1 MIEEETAGDPMS
13 DAKWTRTTLSKIS
26 ELLKEQ
32 DINVCPN
39 TVKKLLQNMGYSL
52 KINYKRFESDPKKAT
67 PISIKERDQQFKYI
81 KQVRKEFNNREDSI
95 VISVDSKKKE
105 LIGNFYNKGRTWCK
119 APAQVNAY
127 DFLTLAEGKFNP
139 YGIYDLKHNRGLVV
153 GGISSDTSEFA
164 VNSIERWL
172 RSQPNKANIKSLL
185 ILADGGGSNGS
196 SNKMWKYGIQKKI
209 CEKYNIEVTVCHY
222 PPGTSKFNPIEH
234 HMFSEL
240 SKNWAG
246 QPLKTY
252 GTALNFIRGT
262 TAKNGL
268 DIKAEIDMR
277 NYETGIKITDQQ
289 WAEINLWPH
298 NTIPKL
304 NYTIRPNLNRKL
316 FLHGP

>member
-1 MIEEETAGDPMS
+1 MS
-13 DAKWTRTTLSKIS
+13 DAKWARTTLSKIS
-26 ELLKEQ
+26 ELLKEL

-105 LIGNFYNKGRTWCK
+105 LIGNFYNKGRAWCK
-119 APAQVNAY
+119 APPQVNAY

-139 YGIYDLKHNRGLVV
+139 YGIYDLKHNCGLVV

-209 CEKYNIEVTVCHY
+209 CEKYNIEVSVCHY

-240 SKNWAG
+240 SKNCAG
-246 QPLKTY
+246 Q
-252 GTALNFIRGT
+252 
-262 TAKNGL
+262 
-268 DIKAEIDMR
+268 
-277 NYETGIKITDQQ
+277 
-289 WAEINLWPH
+289 H
-298 NTIPKL
+298 
-304 NYTIRPNLNRKL
+304 
-316 FLHGP
+316 